1 MHTKRN
7 ALMTYLAF
15 LLPGLLVYTLIR
27 MIPLIMS
34 FRYSLTDWD
43 GYAVSYEFIGFKN
56 YWDLFEDEAVL
67 QAIKNTLFFGI
78 LNPLLITV
86 LAIPLAL
93 LLNSK
98 LRGTSIYRAVFFFPS
113 VPSALIIGYIWLF
126 IFDPTDS
133 GVLNRL
139 LAVFHIDKVAWLADA
154 KLAMLSILFVSVWK
168 AVGWHSCI
176 YIANLQTISGEYY
189 EAAKIDGASAWQRFW
204 SITFPM
210 LAPGMSIS
218 LMLILVDSLKIFELP
233 FALTKG
239 GPGYSTTMLTQM
251 IIERGI
257 NEHMIGRASAMSI
270 VFIVMI
276 FIVSSLQ
283 LSISRRREAKL
294 Q

>member
-1 MHTKRN
+1 MHIKRN
-7 ALMTYLAF
+7 VLLTYLAF

-27 MIPLIMS
+27 VVPLLMS
-34 FRYSLTDWD
+34 FRYSLTNWD
-43 GYAVSYEFIGFKN
+43 GYAVSYDFIGFKN
-56 YWDLFEDEAVL
+56 YLDLFNDEAVM
-67 QAIKNTLFFGI
+67 QAMKNTLFFG
-78 LNPLLITV
+78 LVNPLLITV

-98 LRGTSIYRAVFFFPS
+98 LRGTSVYRAVFFFPS

-139 LAVFHIDKVAWLADA
+139 LGFFHMDKVLWLADPN
-154 KLAMLSILFVSVWK
+154 LAMLSILFVSVWK

-204 SITFPM
+204 NITFPM

-239 GPGYSTTMLTQM
+239 GPGYSTTMLTQI

-257 NEHMIGRASAMSI
+257 NEHMIGRASAMSM
-270 VFIVMI
+270 VFIAMI
-276 FIVSSLQ
+276 FIISSIQ
-283 LSISRRREAKL
+283 LSISRRREGKL

>member
-1 MHTKRN
+1 MPAQKS
-7 ALMTYLAF
+7 AIWTYLIF
-15 LLPGLLVYTLIR
+15 LLPALLVYTVVRIV
-27 MIPLIMS
+27 PLLMS
-34 FRYSLTDWD
+34 FRYSLTDWN
-43 GYAVSYEFIGFKN
+43 GYSPDFNYVGWKN
-56 YWDLFEDEAVL
+56 YADLFQDEAIRE
-67 QAIKNTLFFGI
+67 AIGNTLFYGL

-93 LLNSK
+93 LLSSK
-98 LRGTSIYRAVFFFPS
+98 LKGTNLFRAVTFFPS

-126 IFDPTDS
+126 IFDPTEA

-139 LAVFHIDKVAWLADA
+139 LALVGVDKLPWLADPSM
-154 KLAMLSILFVSVWK
+154 AMFSLLLVSVWK

-176 YIANLQTISGEYY
+176 YVANLQTISGDYY
-189 EAAKIDGASAWQRFW
+189 EAAMIDGAGRWQRFW

-210 LAPGMSIS
+210 LAPAMSIS

-239 GPGYSTTMLTQM
+239 GPGYSTTMLTQI

-257 NEHMIGRASAMSI
+257 NDRMIGRASALSI
-270 VFIVMI
+270 VFIAII
-276 FIVSSLQ
+276 FVVSVLQ
-283 LSISRRREAKL
+283 LSITKRREAKL